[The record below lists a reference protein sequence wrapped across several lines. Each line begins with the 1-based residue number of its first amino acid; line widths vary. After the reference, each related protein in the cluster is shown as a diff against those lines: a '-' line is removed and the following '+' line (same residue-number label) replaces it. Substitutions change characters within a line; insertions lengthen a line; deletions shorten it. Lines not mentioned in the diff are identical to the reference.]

1 MPNQDELNK
10 KDDQPLPLSS
20 LDSDYPT
27 EEATGPLKMIL
38 VVTCGLGVVFAIL
51 TLLPMLFTY
60 LSDGDFRAPWRAPA
74 EIYPTDT
81 AAKLSGQYSSNKP
94 YTNNPPA
101 PISNE
106 DDRKVPI
113 NSQNATKRFSNN
125 VQ

>member
-10 KDDQPLPLSS
+10 KDDQPLPPSS

-27 EEATGPLKMIL
+27 EEATEPFKMIL

-60 LSDGDFRAPWRAPA
+60 LSEGDFRAPA
-74 EIYPTDT
+74 EIHPTDT